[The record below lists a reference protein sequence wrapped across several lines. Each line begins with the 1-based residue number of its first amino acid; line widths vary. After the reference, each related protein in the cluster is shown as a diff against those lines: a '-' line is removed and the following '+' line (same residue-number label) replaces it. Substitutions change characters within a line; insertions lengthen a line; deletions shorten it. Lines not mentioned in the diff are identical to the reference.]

1 MAQQF
6 IERRSIEYQIDV
18 ALCKG
23 KRVGNEIICTP
34 ESDPLNIFKKRPG
47 TSSYFRSYRGG
58 IFAMMEQLGP
68 FHFFFTLSCAEKWWL
83 EVILSLLRLVGH
95 CITFLESKEND
106 KEEIFVDD
114 EPLDDFLESHKDEMS
129 DLYKDKFVYVTR
141 LFNDRLLAFRKNF
154 LDKEFAHY
162 TYRIEFQARGNT
174 SICCY
179 LQKTITNVLI
189 IFRDSPCPWLS
200 LASI

>member
-18 ALCKG
+18 ALSKG
-23 KRVGNEIICTP
+23 KRIGNEITCTP

-47 TSSYFRSYRGG
+47 TCSYFRSYRGG

-68 FHFFFTLSCAEKWWL
+68 FHFFFTLSCAERMWL
-83 EVILSLLRLVGH
+83 EVKTSLLHLDGH
-95 CITFLESKEND
+95 SIRYLKSKEGD
-106 KEEIFVDD
+106 KEEIFVD
-114 EPLDDFLESHKDEMS
+114 EIPLDDFLELNKS
-129 DLYKDKFVYVTR
+129 DISNLYKDKFIYVAR

-162 TYRIEFQARGNT
+162 TYRIEFQARGNI
-174 SICCY
+174 SK
-179 LQKTITNVLI
+179 L
-189 IFRDSPCPWLS
+189 
-200 LASI
+200 